1 MNLSVIRYYHAW
13 GRRGFG
19 YQIPLWRKGHYT
31 IKAPVTAKNVTDA
44 VVAAMDNPNAK
55 GKIYEAVG

>member
-1 MNLSVIRYYHAW
+1 M
-13 GRRGFG
+13 
-19 YQIPLWRKGHYT
+19 WRKGHYT

-44 VVAAMDNPNAK
+44 IVAAMDNPSAK